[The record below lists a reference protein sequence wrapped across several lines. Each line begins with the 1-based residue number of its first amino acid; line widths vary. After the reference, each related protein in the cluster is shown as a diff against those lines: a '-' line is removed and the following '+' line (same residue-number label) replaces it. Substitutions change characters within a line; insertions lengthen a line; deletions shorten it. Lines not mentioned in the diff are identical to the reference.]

1 LLCFAVELSAAP
13 GLGKNR
19 YHKEPVM
26 ENWIPFQEGTY
37 AVEQAYLVAPDH
49 SAVMLERPTIEIYSG
64 RSGRRLLKGTGLIQN
79 LLLVELLEISDDI
92 DILLDLGERFKYR
105 MKSPH
110 IQAGKVFAPDVRSSL
125 QFSPSEPWQPIEEN
139 TFDELQSK
147 LNLI

>member
-1 LLCFAVELSAAP
+1 
-13 GLGKNR
+13 
-19 YHKEPVM
+19 M
-26 ENWIPFQEGTY
+26 DNWIPFQEGTY

-64 RSGRRLLKGTGLIQN
+64 RSGRRLLKGAGLIRN

-105 MKSPH
+105 MKSPR

-125 QFSPSEPWQPIEEN
+125 QFSPSEPWQPIEE
-139 TFDELQSK
+139 TAFDELQSR